1 MHRLA
6 ERLASSL
13 AWGLEAIEEEAE
25 QRYNIN
31 PLLKGQ
37 SHEILATFVN

>member
-1 MHRLA
+1 MHRLG

-25 QRYNIN
+25 HRYD
-31 PLLKGQ
+31 K
-37 SHEILATFVN
+37 SFF